1 MKIYDIDNLFT
12 SNQQLA
18 TSVASGVEI
27 NDSLYDLFQPT
38 FQMMPNYNIIES
50 TVLPEN
56 EMRIDLVTNNIYNT
70 TEYLDFLLS
79 FNDIDNPLNIMEGDI
94 IFHTDF
100 QNIEN
105 FRVKTSQS
113 TNARNTLLNANK
125 VTKIDPNR
133 QSFVEQGYSL
143 PPTFNETPQP
153 SITIDKSRSQMI
165 IQ

>member
-1 MKIYDIDNLFT
+1 MKIYDIDNLFK
-12 SNQQLA
+12 SDQQLSTA
-18 TSVASGVEI
+18 VASGVGI
-27 NDSLYDLFQPT
+27 NDSLYDFFQPT
-38 FQMMPNYNIIES
+38 FQLVPNYTIIES

-79 FNDIDNPLNIMEGDI
+79 FNDIDNPLNIMAGDSI
-94 IFHTDF
+94 YHTDF

-105 FRVKTSQS
+105 FRVKTSQNK
-113 TNARNTLLNANK
+113 NARNTLLNANK
-125 VTKIDPNR
+125 VTKVDPSR
-133 QSFVEQGYSL
+133 QSFVEQNYSL

-153 SITIDKSRSQMI
+153 AITIDKSRSQMI

>member
-27 NDSLYDLFQPT
+27 NDSLYDFFQPT
-38 FQMMPNYNIIES
+38 FQMMPNHNIIES

-56 EMRIDLVTNNIYNT
+56 EMRIDLVTNSIYNT

-105 FRVKTSQS
+105 FRVKTSQN

-125 VTKIDPNR
+125 VTKIDPSR
-133 QSFVEQGYSL
+133 QAFVEQDYSL